1 MTDPR
6 TLNLGLLLFIPYR
19 AMENAVLDEL
29 RKHGHDLPISQARV
43 FQRLSPDGTRM
54 ADLAEAAQLTKQTL
68 TSILDQL
75 ERRGYVRRE
84 PDPADARARVV
95 HIAPRGAE
103 MVALSRPVVER
114 VEAEWT
120 AALGRRRAETL
131 RELLAELVEATEEPA
146 TQEPASQPPVS

>member
-1 MTDPR
+1 MTDPS

-19 AMENAVLDEL
+19 AMETAVLADL
-29 RKHGHDLPISQARV
+29 RRHGHDLSISQARV

-54 ADLAEAAQLTKQTL
+54 ADLAEASQVTKQTL

-75 ERRGYVRRE
+75 ERRGYIRRE

-95 HIAPRGAE
+95 RIAPRGAE

-131 RELLAELVEATEEPA
+131 RELLAELVTATEEPA
-146 TQEPASQPPVS
+146 S

>member
-1 MTDPR
+1 VTDPS

-19 AMENAVLDEL
+19 AMETEVLDEL
-29 RKHGHDLPISQARV
+29 RRRGHDLSISQARV

-54 ADLAEAAQLTKQTL
+54 ADLAEAAQVTKQTL

-103 MVALSRPVVER
+103 MVELSRPVVER
-114 VEAEWT
+114 VEAEWR
-120 AALGRRRAETL
+120 AALGERRADTL
-131 RELLAELVEATEEPA
+131 RELLAELVTAAEQQAT
-146 TQEPASQPPVS
+146 

>member
-1 MTDPR
+1 MTDPS

-19 AMENAVLDEL
+19 AMETAVLADL
-29 RKHGHDLPISQARV
+29 RRHGHDLSISQARV

-54 ADLAEAAQLTKQTL
+54 ADLAEAAQVTKQTL

-131 RELLAELVEATEEPA
+131 RELLAELVAAAEEPA
-146 TQEPASQPPVS
+146 S